1 MGSRHVHMLEL
12 WRNNAV
18 LPEACIRSISFFAVS
33 GDGVQETWVPCT
45 GLKVKRNIAPDPFMD
60 DDPCDLSLRR
70 GVSSVAR
77 SDNFCL
83 HSMLTESAASLK
95 WRRKAVWIDLL
106 PCSNQAL
113 GAQVFGGEVYKPGRH
128 RICQKKRRFFKIRED
143 TGKLREIMGKL
154 RANYG

>member
-1 MGSRHVHMLEL
+1 MQENLQR
-12 WRNNAV
+12 
-18 LPEACIRSISFFAVS
+18 CIKPWGLDMCTCLSFGETTRFFPKRASARFLFSPVS

-60 DDPCDLSLRR
+60 DGPHDLSRR

-83 HSMLTESAASLK
+83 HSMLTEPAASLK

-113 GAQVFGGEVYKPGRH
+113 GAQVFGGEVYKPGRR
-128 RICQKKRRFFKIRED
+128 RIC
-143 TGKLREIMGKL
+143 
-154 RANYG
+154 

>member
-1 MGSRHVHMLEL
+1 MQENLQRCIKPWGLDMCTCLSFGETTRFFPKRASARFLFSPSVEM
-12 WRNNAV
+12 
-18 LPEACIRSISFFAVS
+18 ACKKL
-33 GDGVQETWVPCT
+33 GYPT
-45 GLKVKRNIAPDPFMD
+45 GLKVKRNIAPEPFMD
-60 DDPCDLSLRR
+60 DGPHDLSRR

-113 GAQVFGGEVYKPGRH
+113 GAQVFGGEVYKPGRR
-128 RICQKKRRFFKIRED
+128 RIC
-143 TGKLREIMGKL
+143 
-154 RANYG
+154 